1 MRQALMMELKSAGED
16 LPELRK
22 IARRVIDCAL
32 NDEENWS
39 WAVKEMWDRLDGK
52 APVMVTDD
60 AREFRK
66 ALDMSDDEL
75 IEIIE
80 RGRSSGNSPEA
91 QDDPSQLH

>member
-1 MRQALMMELKSAGED
+1 MMELKSAGED
-16 LPELRK
+16 LPELRQ

-39 WAVKEMWDRLDGK
+39 WAAKEICDRLDGK

-80 RGRSSGNSPEA
+80 QGRRSGDSAAAEE
-91 QDDPSQLH
+91 DPSQLH